1 MYAHDLHNHPQPS
14 EREGDATEFKANYSK
29 GYDDKHIFVDLYW
42 AFSWKQVKVSE
53 EQFQDE
59 NEGRNHEHNEACREM
74 SR

>member
-42 AFSWKQVKVSE
+42 AFS
-53 EQFQDE
+53 
-59 NEGRNHEHNEACREM
+59 
-74 SR
+74 